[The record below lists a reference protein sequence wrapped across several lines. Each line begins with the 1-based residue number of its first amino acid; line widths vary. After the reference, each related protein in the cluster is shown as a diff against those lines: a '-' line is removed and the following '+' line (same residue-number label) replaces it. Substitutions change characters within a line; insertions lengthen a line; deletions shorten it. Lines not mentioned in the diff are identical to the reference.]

1 MSAGFFIYGIVSI
14 IGFSLLFAW
23 AATKTVE
30 RRGKD
35 YRWK

>member
-1 MSAGFFIYGIVSI
+1 MSAGFFIYGVLSI
-14 IGFSLLFAW
+14 IGFSLLFGW
-23 AATKTVE
+23 AGAKTVE